1 MTSAYVLNGPNL
13 NLLGKREPEIYGK
26 TTLADVER
34 SCLEVAKELGWDLE
48 FRQTNREGELVDW
61 IQEAGQAQAAGDAV
75 GVAPGRVL
83 EALNAVGVVLNAA
96 AYTHTS
102 VALHDAIAGSGARV
116 IELHISNVH
125 RRESFRHLSYV
136 SPVAA
141 GIIVGLGVAGYPLAL
156 RALADLSEGS

>member
-13 NLLGKREPEIYGK
+13 NLLGTREPEIYGE

-34 SCLEVAKELGWDLE
+34 SCLEVANELGWALE

-61 IQEAGQAQAAGDAV
+61 IQEAGRAQSAGDAV
-75 GVAPGRVL
+75 GVI
-83 EALNAVGVVLNAA
+83 LNAA

-102 VALHDAIAGSGARV
+102 VALHDAIVGSGARV
-116 IELHISNVH
+116 IEVHISNVH
-125 RRESFRHLSYV
+125 RREPFRHHSYV

-141 GIIVGLGVAGYPLAL
+141 GIIIGLGVAGYPLAL
-156 RALADLSEGS
+156 QALATLYAP

>member
-13 NLLGKREPEIYGK
+13 NLLGKRAPEIYGK

-34 SCLEVAKELGWDLE
+34 SCLEVAKGLGWDLE
-48 FRQTNREGELVDW
+48 FRQTNREGELIDW
-61 IQEAGQAQAAGDAV
+61 IQEAGQAQAAGD
-75 GVAPGRVL
+75 
-83 EALNAVGVVLNAA
+83 AVGVVLNAA

>member
-13 NLLGKREPEIYGK
+13 NLLGVRQPEIYGK
-26 TTLADVER
+26 TTLADIER
-34 SCLEVAKELGWDLE
+34 SCREVADELGWTVE

-61 IQEAGQAQAAGDAV
+61 IQEAGEAQAAGH
-75 GVAPGRVL
+75 
-83 EALNAVGVVLNAA
+83 AVGVVLNAG

-102 VALHDAIAGSGARV
+102 VALQDAIVGSDARV
-116 IELHISNVH
+116 IEVHISNVFK
-125 RRESFRHLSYV
+125 REPFRHVSYV

-156 RALADLSEGS
+156 RALAELSAIQ

>member
-1 MTSAYVLNGPNL
+1 MTTVYVLNGPNL
-13 NLLGKREPEIYGK
+13 NLLGTREPEMYGE

-34 SCLEVAKELGWDLE
+34 SCLEVANELGWDLA
-48 FRQTNREGELVDW
+48 FRQTNREGDLVDW
-61 IQEAGQAQAAGDAV
+61 VQEAGLAQSAGD
-75 GVAPGRVL
+75 
-83 EALNAVGVVLNAA
+83 AVGVVLNAA

-102 VALHDAIAGSGARV
+102 VALHDSIVGSGARV

-141 GIIVGLGVAGYPLAL
+141 GIIVGLGVVGYPLAL
-156 RALADLSEGS
+156 RALADVSEPS

>member
-48 FRQTNREGELVDW
+48 FRQTNREGELIDW
-61 IQEAGQAQAAGDAV
+61 IQEAGQAQAAGD
-75 GVAPGRVL
+75 
-83 EALNAVGVVLNAA
+83 AVGVVLNAA

>member
-34 SCLEVAKELGWDLE
+34 SCHEVAKELGWDLE

-61 IQEAGQAQAAGDAV
+61 IQEAGQAQAAGD
-75 GVAPGRVL
+75 
-83 EALNAVGVVLNAA
+83 AVGVVLNAA

-156 RALADLSEGS
+156 RALADL

>member
-13 NLLGKREPEIYGK
+13 NLLGVREPEVYG
-26 TTLADVER
+26 TATLADIER
-34 SCLEVAKELGWDLE
+34 SCRDVTEELGWTLE

-61 IQEAGQAQAAGDAV
+61 IQEAGAAQSHG
-75 GVAPGRVL
+75 
-83 EALNAVGVVLNAA
+83 EAVGVVLNAA

-102 VALHDAIAGSGARV
+102 VAIQDAITGSGARV

-125 RRESFRHLSYV
+125 RREPFRHLSYV

-156 RALADLSEGS
+156 RALAAIAKDADLPA

>member
-75 GVAPGRVL
+75 GV
-83 EALNAVGVVLNAA
+83 VLNAA

-125 RRESFRHLSYV
+125 RREPFRHLSYV

-156 RALADLSEGS
+156 RALADLSVENSAPVRH

>member
-75 GVAPGRVL
+75 GV
-83 EALNAVGVVLNAA
+83 VLNAA

-116 IELHISNVH
+116 VELHISNVH
-125 RRESFRHLSYV
+125 RREPFRHLSYV

-156 RALADLSEGS
+156 RALADLSVENSAPVRH

>member
-13 NLLGKREPEIYGK
+13 NLLGKREPEVYGK

-61 IQEAGQAQAAGDAV
+61 IQEAGQAQAAGD
-75 GVAPGRVL
+75 
-83 EALNAVGVVLNAA
+83 AVGVVLNAA

>member
-13 NLLGKREPEIYGK
+13 NLLGIREPEVYG
-26 TTLADVER
+26 TATLADVER
-34 SCLEVAKELGWDLE
+34 SCRDVTEELGWMLE

-61 IQEAGQAQAAGDAV
+61 IQEAGAAQSHG
-75 GVAPGRVL
+75 
-83 EALNAVGVVLNAA
+83 EAVGVVLNAA

-102 VALHDAIAGSGARV
+102 VAIQDAITGSGARV

-125 RRESFRHLSYV
+125 RREPFRHLSYV

-156 RALADLSEGS
+156 RALAAIANEAELSA

>member
-34 SCLEVAKELGWDLE
+34 SCHEVAKELGWDLE

-61 IQEAGQAQAAGDAV
+61 IQEAGQAQAAGD
-75 GVAPGRVL
+75 
-83 EALNAVGVVLNAA
+83 AVGVVLNAA

-156 RALADLSEGS
+156 RALADLSEGT

>member
-13 NLLGKREPEIYGK
+13 NLLGMREPEIYGEM
-26 TTLADVER
+26 TLADVER
-34 SCLEVAKELGWDLE
+34 SCLQVANELGWALE

-61 IQEAGQAQAAGDAV
+61 IQEAGRAQGAGAAA
-75 GVAPGRVL
+75 
-83 EALNAVGVVLNAA
+83 GVVLNAA

-102 VALHDAIAGSGARV
+102 VALHDAIVGSDVRV

-125 RRESFRHLSYV
+125 RRESFRHHSYV

-141 GIIVGLGVAGYPLAL
+141 GIIIGLGVAGYPLAL
-156 RALADLSEGS
+156 RALATLAYQES

>member
-1 MTSAYVLNGPNL
+1 MTSAYVLNGPTL
-13 NLLGKREPEIYGK
+13 NLLGMREPEIYGEA
-26 TTLADVER
+26 TLADVER
-34 SCLEVAKELGWDLE
+34 SCLEVANELGWSLE

-61 IQEAGQAQAAGDAV
+61 IQEAGEAQSAGDAA
-75 GVAPGRVL
+75 GI
-83 EALNAVGVVLNAA
+83 VLNAA

-102 VALHDAIAGSGARV
+102 VALHDAIVGSGARV

-125 RRESFRHLSYV
+125 RRESFRHHSYV

-156 RALADLSEGS
+156 RALAVVADIS